1 MATLDSV
8 QVKDYMNAQPLTF
21 RPDMEVMA
29 AINQLVK
36 HGLSGA
42 PVVDADGRLVGMLS
56 EKDCMQVGLIAA
68 QDTCVAGP
76 VSQLMSTQL
85 TTVTL
90 DTNLT
95 QMATMFI
102 SRSFR
107 RYPVVDGNGKLVG
120 LISRSDVLRA
130 ISSLC

>member
-85 TTVTL
+85 TTVTP

-102 SRSFR
+102 GRSFR

>member
-8 QVKDYMNAQPLTF
+8 QVKDYMNTQLVTF

-29 AINQLVK
+29 AINQMVK

-42 PVVDADGRLVGMLS
+42 PVVDAGGKLIGMLS

-76 VSQLMSTQL
+76 ISQFMSTQ
-85 TTVTL
+85 VKAVSP

-95 QMATMFI
+95 QMASMFLTQPY
-102 SRSFR
+102 R
-107 RYPVVDGNGKLVG
+107 RYPVVDSNGKLVG
-120 LISRSDVLRA
+120 QISRSDVLRA
-130 ISSLC
+130 INSLC